1 MTSNGQVVIIGGAMM
16 GSSVAWWLSRDP
28 AFGGRIT
35 VVERDPSYAG
45 ASTTHSNS
53 CIRQQFGSEVNIQL
67 SQFTAE
73 FLKHFGD
80 HMEAEAPQLPIR
92 NFGYLYLAAT
102 ETQADHLRQAQM
114 LQHSLGAGT
123 RLMSPEA
130 LSRDYP
136 FYWLDDILLCSHNT
150 VDEGYFDGGTVFDW
164 FRNQARKA
172 GVRFVQDE
180 VTGIDLR
187 GGQPCAV
194 RCASGSTL
202 PCDIVVNAAGPRA
215 AQIMHM
221 CGLDIPV
228 EPRKRFTFVFDAA
241 DPLPCDL
248 PLTIDPS
255 GVHVRTDGRYYMAGC
270 APDDDHA
277 VDPDDFTRDPEIWED
292 KVWPAIA
299 TRIPAFERIKLVNEW
314 VGHYAY
320 NRFDQNAIIGPHPDM
335 KNLFL
340 INGFSGHGLQ
350 QAPGVGRGVAELI
363 AHGCFRTLDL
373 SALSPDRL
381 TRQQATLEHNV
392 I

>member
-102 ETQADHLRQAQM
+102 ETQADHLRQAQK
-114 LQHSLGAGT
+114 LQQGLGAGT

-350 QAPGVGRGVAELI
+350 QAPGVGRGIAELI

-381 TRQQATLEHNV
+381 THQQATLEHNV

>member
-35 VVERDPSYAG
+35 VVERDPSYAD
-45 ASTTHSNS
+45 ASTTRSNS

-335 KNLFL
+335 RNMFL

-373 SALSPDRL
+373 SALSPNRL

>member
-1 MTSNGQVVIIGGAMM
+1 MTSHKQVVIVGGAMM

-28 AFGGRIT
+28 DFRGTIT
-35 VVERDPSYAG
+35 VVERDPTYAN

-53 CIRQQFGSEVNIQL
+53 CIRQQFGSEVNIRL
-67 SQFTAE
+67 SQFTAH
-73 FLKHFGD
+73 FLDQFRD
-80 HMEAEAPQLPIR
+80 HMGAEAPELPIR

-102 ETQADHLRQAQM
+102 EAQADHLREVHR
-114 LQHSLGAGT
+114 LQQNLGAGT
-123 RLMSPEA
+123 RLLTPEDIA
-130 LSRDYP
+130 RDYP
-136 FYWLDDILLCSHNT
+136 FYRLDDIRLCSHNT

-172 GVRFVQDE
+172 GVSYQRDE
-180 VTGIDLR
+180 VISIELAN
-187 GGQPCAV
+187 GQPSVV
-194 RCASGSTL
+194 RCASGAAL
-202 PCDIVVNAAGPRA
+202 PCDVLVNAAGPRA
-215 AQIMHM
+215 AQITNM
-221 CGLDIPV
+221 CGLDLPV
-228 EPRKRFTFVFDAA
+228 EPRKRYTFVFDAA
-241 DPLPCDL
+241 APLPRDL

-270 APDDDHA
+270 APDDDGA
-277 VDPDDFTRDPEIWED
+277 VEPDDFARDPDIWEE

-299 TRIPAFERIKLVNEW
+299 TRVPAFERIKLVNEW

-320 NRFDQNAIIGPHPDM
+320 NRFDQNAILGPHPDM

-350 QAPGVGRGVAELI
+350 QAPGVGRGLAELVT
-363 AHGCFRTLDL
+363 HGCFRTLDL

-381 TRQQATLEHNV
+381 THQRANLEHNV